1 MLVFWF
7 YAELHFTMVR
17 ELRPF
22 TLSEFYSF
30 LKEKSHQR
38 QAPALGSAGH
48 PLASKCSAQ
57 VEGEPWAQMCVHM
70 LRDTSWASVQ
80 AQPESSVPALLYLLY
95 WSGKV
100 AEITAVRSL
109 SK

>member
-1 MLVFWF
+1 MLVFWC

-57 VEGEPWAQMCVHM
+57 VEGEPWAHVTHPGLVYKHSQSRRYQHF
-70 LRDTSWASVQ
+70 TIYSI
-80 AQPESSVPALLYLLY
+80 
-95 WSGKV
+95 G
-100 AEITAVRSL
+100 AERLQKSPL
-109 SK
+109 

>member
-1 MLVFWF
+1 MQSYILQWL
-7 YAELHFTMVR
+7 ESLDLLHF
-17 ELRPF
+17 LNSIP
-22 TLSEFYSF
+22 F

-100 AEITAVRSL
+100 AEITLVRSL
-109 SK
+109 RK